1 MYYTWNPNGF
11 RGTCLTDFKSLG
23 EKFEHVEMAGY
34 IWAQKEAYDLLEH
47 F

>member
-23 EKFEHVEMAGY
+23 PSLGENFEHVEMAGY
-34 IWAQKEAYDLLEH
+34 ILSPKGSL
-47 F
+47 